1 MTVGT
6 TIPGGYLHLVR
17 VPETL
22 VRIDPGWR
30 GFFYFV
36 YNDEIVIVD
45 PHDMR
50 IVEVLPV

>member
-1 MTVGT
+1 MR
-6 TIPGGYLHLVR
+6 HR
-17 VPETL
+17 QNTL
-22 VRIDPGWR
+22 LAD
-30 GFFYFV
+30 FV